1 MRRRI
6 LLALS
11 ALTGLPVIV
20 AWYITQQMLH
30 PKPRVEDHGLD
41 DFGLVAEDVSFLSR
55 DGTRLSGWFIPA
67 PRAGRAPA
75 AVLSHGWARSRCE
88 VLPHADILH
97 RAGFAVLMFDYR
109 HRGLSDGDALAMGL
123 HEQEDLL
130 GALDV
135 LSTRPDVD
143 PERIGAFG
151 MSMGGAIST
160 LVAARDMRIKA
171 LVMEAPFPT
180 FDTVLDRG
188 IKHYSGGHLPHY
200 PFSPLAKVILERRIH
215 GSVDGIAPARVIA
228 SLSPR
233 PVFIIADERDV
244 LIGADESERVYDAAA
259 EPKRFWLIPGADHAR
274 GWQTA
279 PAEYEQR
286 LRDFFREALMEG
298 ETVSS
303 GAAGWEEPLAAS

>member
-11 ALTGLPVIV
+11 ALTGIPVIV

-30 PKPRVEDHGLD
+30 PKPRVEDHDLD
-41 DFGLVAEDVSFLSR
+41 DFGLVAEDASFLSR

-67 PRAGRAPA
+67 PGGGRAPA
-75 AVLSHGWARSRCE
+75 VVLSHGWARSRGE

-97 RAGFAVLMFDYR
+97 RAGFALLMFDYR
-109 HRGLSDGDALAMGL
+109 HRGQSEGDAITMGL
-123 HEQEDLL
+123 REQEDLL

-135 LSTRPDVD
+135 LSTRPEVD
-143 PERIGAFG
+143 AARIGAFG

-160 LVAARDMRIKA
+160 LVAARDNRIKA
-171 LVMEAPFPT
+171 LVLEAPFPT

-188 IKHYSGGHLPHY
+188 IRHYSGGHLPHY
-200 PFSPLAKVILERRIH
+200 PFSPMAKVVLERRIR

-233 PVFIIADERDV
+233 PVFIIADELDV
-244 LIGADESERVYDAAA
+244 LIGADESERVYEAAA
-259 EPKRFWLIPGADHAR
+259 EPKSFWLIPGADHAR

-279 PAEYEQR
+279 PAEYEQH

-303 GAAGWEEPLAAS
+303 VEAVREKPLAS